1 MPHTQNLETSNEE
14 DREKRGIIF
23 FPKPYEK
30 SMNEIEAIR
39 GPIYSLGNSGTKQDL
54 NN

>member
-1 MPHTQNLETSNEE
+1 M
-14 DREKRGIIF
+14 KRGIIF
-23 FPKPYEK
+23 VPKPYGK

-39 GPIYSLGNSGTKQDL
+39 GAIYRLGNLGTKQDL